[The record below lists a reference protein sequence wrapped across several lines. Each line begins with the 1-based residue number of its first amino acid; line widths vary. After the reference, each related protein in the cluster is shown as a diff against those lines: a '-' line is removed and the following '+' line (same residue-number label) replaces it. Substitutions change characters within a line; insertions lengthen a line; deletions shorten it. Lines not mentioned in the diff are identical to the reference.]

1 MRKRGSELRDLREYA
16 AMTLE
21 ETIAASGHVVS
32 VAKLSRCERGLEGIS
47 DEHREKLERTLRNE
61 ISLRSARLAK
71 TIASWPVARAGVR
84 A

>member
-1 MRKRGSELRDLREYA
+1 MRKRGSELRDLREHA

-21 ETIAASGHVVS
+21 ETIAAANYCVS

-47 DEHREKLERTLRNE
+47 NEHREKLERILRNE

-71 TIASWPVARAGVR
+71 TIASWPVAVR
-84 A
+84 T